1 MDNST
6 LKARVRR
13 AAGWPLRRALDPRL
27 EGLRNELNH
36 NQELNAS
43 ATQESMEALAVG
55 IRLLRGTVLELAEG
69 QQSVSSGAL
78 AADEGSL
85 LRAAALGAVAASG
98 ARRALSVGH
107 DVSADLAA
115 FGILIAE
122 RDGDDPVDLVVAIS
136 GDLAESVPLDR
147 LAAGGTLVLAVG
159 RVRPAGARTRADGV
173 PLGRRLRHD
182 CPSWRRGLRH
192 RSQRSGAR
200 RCRAADRRPQAVT
213 AAPEVDYVID
223 LRGVQSVAMP
233 ERGIPRYLA
242 NLTDALAERGDVRSL
257 TGIVDPG
264 LPLPQLSPTFG
275 RRGGYASADTGRSA
289 CRKLRRRAADPSHRV
304 AIRAAGAASGSRA
317 PLGARAPGP

>member
-159 RVRPAGARTRADGV
+159 RSALPERVRALTESLSVGGSATIAPAGAAGFDIDPNDPARADV
-173 PLGRRLRHD
+173 ARLIV
-182 CPSWRRGLRH
+182 
-192 RSQRSGAR
+192 AR
-200 RCRAADRRPQAVT
+200 RQ
-213 AAPEVDYVID
+213 
-223 LRGVQSVAMP
+223 
-233 ERGIPRYLA
+233 
-242 NLTDALAERGDVRSL
+242 
-257 TGIVDPG
+257 
-264 LPLPQLSPTFG
+264 
-275 RRGGYASADTGRSA
+275 
-289 CRKLRRRAADPSHRV
+289 
-304 AIRAAGAASGSRA
+304 
-317 PLGARAPGP
+317 